1 MDKIHVIEFG
11 FKHCP
16 KCGGEMYLLESKY
29 DAYELADSST
39 IVTRKV
45 KTDALTELVC
55 SECGFHVQ
63 AEHSIFG
70 ILPKGNSKLEQH
82 ERDISQQ
89 NLAKEIG
96 YIE

>member
-11 FKHCP
+11 YKHCP
-16 KCGGEMYLLESKY
+16 RCGGEMYLLESKY
-29 DAYELADSST
+29 DAYELADSSN
-39 IVTRKV
+39 IVTQKV
-45 KTDALTELVC
+45 KTDNLTELVC
-55 SECGFHVQ
+55 SECGFHVK

-70 ILPKGNSKLEQH
+70 ILPSNSSILKKH